1 MLTLSRF
8 HSDIVQKKIHDFI
21 RHCEDGQVKPFELKP
36 MDMEQ
41 YGLITKYAISTYKH
55 YKEYDIYDAESVVTD
70 FLSNIK
76 NRFVANNDIIT
87 KVGFTIENIQ
97 PSPKEL
103 GAPIIN
109 SRYWSNEPYRTRYF
123 NDYVFFSLKEN
134 IEKEL

>member
-97 PSPKEL
+97 PSP
-103 GAPIIN
+103 N
-109 SRYWSNEPYRTRYF
+109 
-123 NDYVFFSLKEN
+123 
-134 IEKEL
+134 